1 VSIRI
6 ILADDH
12 KLMRHGLRT
21 ALEQA
26 PGMEVVAEASNGEE
40 AVELCRE
47 HKPQVVLMDINM
59 PGISGNEATRR
70 IMNELPN
77 TKVLALTMHD
87 QERYVRGMLEAGA
100 VGYLLKNCAFEEL
113 TEAIEAAIQGKS
125 HLSPDVAGAVI
136 QMAMKTNG
144 RDASQSAPQGADAL
158 TPREREVVCLVACGF
173 TSKDLGLSL
182 GISENTVE
190 SHRRRIMSKLDIS
203 SIAELT
209 KYAIREGL
217 VSLDE

>member
-6 ILADDH
+6 LLADDH
-12 KLMRHGLRT
+12 KLVRHGLRT

-26 PGMEVVAEASNGEE
+26 PGMEVVAEAANGEE

-59 PGISGNEATRR
+59 PGISGNEAAKR
-70 IMNELPN
+70 IMEELPK
-77 TKVLALTMHD
+77 TKVLALTMYD

-113 TEAIEAAIQGKS
+113 IEAIEAAVRGKS
-125 HLSPDVAGAVI
+125 HLSTEVAGAVI
-136 QMAMKTNG
+136 KMAVQNG
-144 RDASQSAPQGADAL
+144 DSSAGPGAGVL
-158 TPREREVVCLVACGF
+158 TPREREVACLVACGF
-173 TSKDLGLSL
+173 TSKDIGLSL

-190 SHRRRIMSKLDIS
+190 SHRRRIMNKLDIS
-203 SIAELT
+203 SVAELT
-209 KYAIREGL
+209 KYAIRQGL
-217 VSLDE
+217 ISLDD